1 MIGAPR
7 SEIFN
12 DVYFSA
18 ENGLAEAQH
27 VFLQGNNLPT
37 AWADRAQFTIAESGF
52 GTGLN
57 FLAAWDLFVRTTGP
71 GQSLHFISYE
81 MYPLDADRM
90 RAALAPWQDIFANR
104 LEALLEAYQP
114 QSYEHLFDNIR
125 LTLIIGD
132 INDTLPNLNQMV
144 DCWFLDGFKPSANP
158 QMWTQTVFENMAR
171 CSAAGAT
178 FATFTAAGF
187 VRRGL
192 QKVGFDVR
200 KVKGFGTKREMLCG
214 TRL

>member
-27 VFLQGNNLPT
+27 VFLQSNNLPG
-37 AWADRAQFTIAESGF
+37 AWAHRPQFTIAESGF

-57 FLAAWDLFVRTTGP
+57 FLAAWDLFDRTAQP
-71 GQSLHFISYE
+71 DQNLHFISYE
-81 MYPLDADRM
+81 MYPLDSGQIA
-90 RAALAPWQDIFANR
+90 AALEPWRSEFTQH
-104 LEALLEAYQP
+104 LEAFLQAYQP
-114 QSYEHLFDNIR
+114 QCFECAFDHVR

-132 INDTLPNLNQMV
+132 INDTLPHLNQTV

-158 QMWTQTVFENMAR
+158 QMWTDTVFENMAR
-171 CSAAGAT
+171 CSAPGAT

-192 QKVGFDVR
+192 QNAGFNVR
-200 KVKGFGTKREMLCG
+200 KVKGYGTKREMLCG
-214 TRL
+214 TKL